1 MARELHI
8 SSLIVHARPEAA
20 GAIRA
25 AIERLPGMEVH
36 AVSPV
41 GKMVVTLETDSEAE
55 IVTRL
60 NGVSLFDGVYAAT
73 LVFHSVEEITDT
85 EEAPHEAVTP

>member
-8 SSLIVHARPEAA
+8 SSLIVHARPEVA

-25 AIERLPGMEVH
+25 AIERVPGMEVH

-60 NGVSLFDGVYAAT
+60 NGVSLLDGVYAAT
-73 LVFHSVEEITDT
+73 LVFHSVEEITAT